1 MARFE
6 DLPLELFDSIVIKND
21 LPPESLAALRLCWP
35 HIDDVVLPRLFR
47 KLYVTF
53 SERHLE
59 RLKNVT
65 SSRLAP
71 LVLELVF
78 AVGTLQVYSGH
89 TYNDEGFEEY
99 SKVFRSEFFACVDAL
114 PNLRIFASKGG
125 PRGIIHKDEEIDGL
139 AHGIFP
145 ALCRP
150 SSRIT
155 HLRCQ
160 GPFDHLRWLVST
172 FPCIQESPPM
182 LKSFP
187 KKYRSRKNFERRYRP
202 ASTRYRTP
210 LGQHC
215 CPYEWGNALRGLV
228 KLDLQ
233 FNTKEHRFPGS
244 NRPIA
249 NILVGFL
256 EAAVNLEELCFRS
269 GYEGLRMTYV
279 GEQLGRVFDSKLKLP
294 CLKTIKLAY
303 VPLTASGR
311 PFQEFIKR
319 HAATMRHVLLC
330 HIADKIPDVVRFAA
344 TSPEIQLH
352 RFAVLPLQFRH
363 RSADSLRTQAEYEH
377 LLKLRLVPSPSPPVL
392 IAEKSLLDY
401 INSNNPNHQD
411 PLVDALS
418 SDDRWGTVDQK
429 VDRSK
434 WPEEMYFGCKECGD
448 P

>member
-78 AVGTLQVYSGH
+78 AVGTLQVYQAIH
-89 TYNDEGFEEY
+89 TMM
-99 SKVFRSEFFACVDAL
+99 K
-114 PNLRIFASKGG
+114 
-125 PRGIIHKDEEIDGL
+125 
-139 AHGIFP
+139 
-145 ALCRP
+145 
-150 SSRIT
+150 
-155 HLRCQ
+155 
-160 GPFDHLRWLVST
+160 
-172 FPCIQESPPM
+172 
-182 LKSFP
+182 
-187 KKYRSRKNFERRYRP
+187 
-202 ASTRYRTP
+202 
-210 LGQHC
+210 
-215 CPYEWGNALRGLV
+215 ALR
-228 KLDLQ
+228 
-233 FNTKEHRFPGS
+233 NTQK
-244 NRPIA
+244 PIA

>member
-6 DLPLELFDSIVIKND
+6 DLPLELVDNIVIKND

-53 SERHLE
+53 SERHLK
-59 RLKNVT
+59 RLKDVT
-65 SSRLAP
+65 PSRLAP

-78 AVGTLQVYSGH
+78 AVGTLQVCSDRTH
-89 TYNDEGFEEY
+89 KDEGFEEY

-114 PNLRIFASKGG
+114 PNLRIFASKVGSK
-125 PRGIIHKDEEIDGL
+125 GIILKDEKIDGL

-155 HLRCQ
+155 YLRCQ
-160 GPFDHLRWLVST
+160 DPFDHLSWLVST
-172 FPCIQESPPM
+172 FPCIQE
-182 LKSFP
+182 SFP
-187 KKYRSRKNFERRYRP
+187 KKYRSRKNFERRYTSG
-202 ASTRYRTP
+202 STRYRTP
-210 LGQHC
+210 LRQRC
-215 CPYEWGNALRGLV
+215 FPYEWGNALRGLV

-244 NRPIA
+244 DRPIA

-256 EAAVNLEELCFRS
+256 EAEVNLEELCIRL
-269 GYEGLRMTYV
+269 GYEGLRMTCV

-311 PFQEFIKR
+311 PFQEFVKR
-319 HAATMRHVLLC
+319 HAATMRHILLC
-330 HIADKIPDVVRFAA
+330 HIADNIPDVVRFAA

-363 RSADSLRTQAEYEH
+363 RSADSLRTQSEYEH
-377 LLKLRLVPSPSPPVL
+377 LLKLRLVAPPSPPVL
-392 IAEKSLLDY
+392 IAEKLLLDY
-401 INSNNPNHQD
+401 LNSNNPNHQE
-411 PLVDALS
+411 PLLDALS
-418 SDDRWGTVDQK
+418 SDGRWGTVDQK

-434 WPEEMYFGCKECGD
+434 WPEMYFGCKECGD
-448 P
+448 S